1 MEILKLNCACKEYLW
16 GGNKLKKN
24 FYKKFDGDVLAETW
38 ELSCHKDGYSTI
50 QNGEYK
56 GKTLLEYIEAEN
68 KKARLF
74 ESLLDFFHINVISVT
89 EF

>member
-24 FYKKFDGDVLAETW
+24 FHKKFDGERLAETW

-50 QNGEYK
+50 QNGAYK
-56 GKTLLEYIEAEN
+56 GKTLLEYITKIN
-68 KKARLF
+68 KVLAKTVRDLKNF
-74 ESLLDFFHINVISVT
+74 LY
-89 EF
+89 